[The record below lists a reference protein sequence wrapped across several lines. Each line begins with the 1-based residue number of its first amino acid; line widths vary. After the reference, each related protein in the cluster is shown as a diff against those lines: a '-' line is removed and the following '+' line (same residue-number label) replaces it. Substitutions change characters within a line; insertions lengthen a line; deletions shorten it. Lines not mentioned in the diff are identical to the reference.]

1 MFFNAGVTTLV
12 LNAALG
18 LPDHH
23 QCGLEVHVV
32 PFTAS
37 WDQIDCSGPDFRMA
51 VPTCPTEWVCHW
63 LSCTPEGGSR
73 AFFRDVAALIHCEDE
88 PLFCTSVKLDLSH

>member
-37 WDQIDCSGPDFRMA
+37 WDQIDRSGPDFRMA
-51 VPTCPTEWVCHW
+51 VPTCPTEWVCQSF
-63 LSCTPEGGSR
+63 LYTR
-73 AFFRDVAALIHCEDE
+73 RRF
-88 PLFCTSVKLDLSH
+88 